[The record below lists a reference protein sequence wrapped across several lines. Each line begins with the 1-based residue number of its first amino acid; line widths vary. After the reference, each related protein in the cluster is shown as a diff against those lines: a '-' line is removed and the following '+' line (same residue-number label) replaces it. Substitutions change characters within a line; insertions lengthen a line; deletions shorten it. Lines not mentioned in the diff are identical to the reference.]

1 MLARS
6 DVRVCL
12 VAMMLAAGVTAAS
25 AEPYKRV
32 LLLFDEDHS
41 LPGLTVLKQ
50 SFRTTLLAETGGD
63 IEFYLESMNVSQFP
77 GERHG
82 RVLSEYYRGKY
93 ASKRLDLVVSVMGP
107 AVAFLGEHADQTFPG
122 VPFVFF
128 GADAADLR
136 RQTLPPRA
144 TGVLLKR
151 EYAPTLDIALRL
163 HPGTRNVFVV
173 GGTSSFDRH
182 LQSDARRE
190 FERFAETV
198 SIRYFTDM
206 VMSDLL
212 EAVSRLPPH
221 SLVLYLTM
229 FRDAAGQT
237 FVPHA
242 VAGRIAGASN
252 VPVYSFVDQ
261 YLGTGVVGGHL
272 YSLEQ
277 HGALAARIAARVLR
291 GEAPAS
297 IPVRE
302 MATGVTMFDARQL
315 TRWHIDERLLPP
327 QSIVRFRELTLWE
340 RYRPYV
346 VALVLLVLAQSTLI
360 GGLLVQRRRRQRAER
375 ELQVSFNRIREL
387 GRRVMTAQEEERS
400 HIARELHDDLSQQ
413 LAVLNVELHLLGRAL
428 GADAAAA
435 VTESVSRAEQIGRTV
450 HELSHRLH
458 PARLRFVGLTGALEH
473 LRSELSRPGLALTF
487 TYEDLPQ
494 RLPPDLTLP
503 LFRVVQEALQN
514 ALKHAH
520 ASTITVAVRGADG
533 ELAVSIADDGTG
545 FDSVAERTKAGG
557 IGLISMRERIE
568 ALGGKFEIRSAPGRG
583 TTIGVRVPLSAEP
596 QQQGYNAV

>member
-1 MLARS
+1 
-6 DVRVCL
+6 
-12 VAMMLAAGVTAAS
+12 MLAAGVAS
-25 AEPYKRV
+25 ASAQPYKRV
-32 LLLFDEDHS
+32 MLLFDEDHS

-50 SFRTTLLAETGGD
+50 SFRTTLSAETGRD
-63 IEFYLESMNVSQFP
+63 IEFYFESMNVSQFP
-77 GERHG
+77 DERHG
-82 RVLSEYYRGKY
+82 RLLAEYYRRKY
-93 ASKRLDLVVSVMGP
+93 ATKPLDLVVSVMGP
-107 AVAFLGEHADQTFPG
+107 AVAFLVEHADQAFPG

-136 RQTLPPRA
+136 RHALPPRA

-151 EYAPTLDIALRL
+151 EYAPTLDIAVRL
-163 HPGTRNVFVV
+163 HPGTRQVFVV

-190 FERFAETV
+190 FERFAQTV
-198 SIRYFTDM
+198 SIRYLTDLAM
-206 VMSDLL
+206 NDLL
-212 EAVSRLPPH
+212 ETLSRLPPQ

-242 VAGRIAGASN
+242 VAGRVAAASK
-252 VPVYSFVDQ
+252 VPVYICVDQ
-261 YLGTGVVGGHL
+261 YLGTGVLGGHL

-277 HGALAARIAARVLR
+277 HGALAAQIAARVLR

-302 MATGVTMFDARQL
+302 MSTGVTMFDARQL
-315 TRWHIDERLLPP
+315 ARWHIDERLLPA
-327 QSIVRFRELTLWE
+327 QSVVRFRELTLWE

-346 VALVLLVLAQSTLI
+346 LALVLLVLAQSTLI
-360 GGLLVQRRRRQRAER
+360 GGLLLQRRRRQRAER
-375 ELQVSFNRIREL
+375 ELEASFHRIREL

-413 LAVLNVELHLLGRAL
+413 LAVLSVELHLLGREL
-428 GADAAAA
+428 GAEAVAAM
-435 VTESVSRAEQIGRTV
+435 TESVSRAEQIGRTV

-494 RLPPDLTLP
+494 RLPSELTLP

-514 ALKHAH
+514 ALKHAD
-520 ASTITVAVRGADG
+520 ASTITVAVRGTNG
-533 ELAVSIADDGTG
+533 ELAVTVTDDGTG
-545 FDSVAERTKAGG
+545 FDTGAGWTNAGG

-568 ALGGKFEIRSAPGRG
+568 VLGGTFEIRSAPGRG

-596 QQQGYNAV
+596 QHGYSAG